1 MTMGAGSRHRM
12 FRRVLRRL
20 ERSEGQAMLEF
31 VLVLPLIVTLI
42 FVLIQMGLTFNSYL
56 RVTDAARV
64 AARAA
69 AVARFNGQQPCV
81 AAQAAVPADL
91 QSSVSCS
98 FPSGTAPGS
107 PVQVTV
113 THPWSIDLPLLPL
126 SDSGTLKSATT
137 ERLE

>member
-12 FRRVLRRL
+12 FRRLLRKL

-31 VLVLPLIVTLI
+31 VLVLPLIVTLV

-81 AAQAAVPADL
+81 AAQAAVPPISRAR
-91 QSSVSCS
+91 SAA
-98 FPSGTAPGS
+98 PSRRAQRPG
-107 PVQVTV
+107 
-113 THPWSIDLPLLPL
+113 
-126 SDSGTLKSATT
+126 A
-137 ERLE
+137 RCR